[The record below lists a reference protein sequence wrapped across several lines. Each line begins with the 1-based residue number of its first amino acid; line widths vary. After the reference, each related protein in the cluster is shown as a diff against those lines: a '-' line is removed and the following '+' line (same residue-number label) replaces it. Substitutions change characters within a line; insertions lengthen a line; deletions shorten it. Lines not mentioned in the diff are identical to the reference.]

1 MVVTTIPV
9 TKTPRSLLLPPCWRR
24 CTFSALFEANCTHS
38 SPRAASQLVMAM
50 AVEEQES
57 VVVKVLV
64 LEDDFELC
72 CALLQALQ

>member
-1 MVVTTIPV
+1 
-9 TKTPRSLLLPPCWRR
+9 
-24 CTFSALFEANCTHS
+24 
-38 SPRAASQLVMAM
+38 MAM

-72 CALLQALQ
+72 CALLQVLQ